1 MALVNIRD
9 VEVKFPFPPYQCQI
23 AYMDKVI
30 EAIEMKFDTALE
42 SPTGTGKTLSL
53 LCATL
58 AWLQKQKMNI
68 QLSFADAAK
77 HSSGSAPPLSSFLPR
92 IYYCS
97 RTHSQLSQVVRELNR
112 TTYKDIRTTVVG
124 SRDQLCIHE
133 KVSKVQD
140 TRVKTSM
147 CNAMV
152 SKRSCHYFNNWDKTS
167 IDQLNSLFMESGN
180 IPDIEDM
187 VVIGQKHRICPF
199 FRCRQMQETAEL
211 VLLPYNYIIDP
222 VLRKIH
228 RVDLNGS
235 IVIFDEAHNME
246 NICEDVMSVEISS
259 VNIALAIGEVKDA
272 IECMQ
277 NDIEETRSEL
287 DNIAPEFGTEKSER
301 AKGPAFELG
310 DAAVLLSLLFE
321 LETKV
326 EEILNDKSGRAM
338 QDFPGKVYPGDRL
351 LQTFEAAGFSF
362 DKADA
367 ICKLLSNIT
376 DYVEQKNESTER
388 GKNLALMKDFISVV
402 YTSLS
407 KEAATAIAQ
416 SETGATASNA
426 SKVSIDPKRIGK
438 HFKLYVV
445 HDDGSDEKPESVSF
459 RFLFEFFSFLSNFF
473 NSSMLQTTLKFWC
486 FSSSIAMRALKVNGV
501 RTVIVTSGT
510 LSPLSTFT
518 RNIGLNFGSTL
529 ENEHAAKGNQ
539 VIAGLIKSS
548 PMKNYALNG
557 SYAKRHVSLNRCAE
571 LMEYAVGIAEC
582 ILSLASSVPQGM
594 LVFFSSYN
602 LMYSLISKFKQ
613 YNYTPAK
620 SYWDCIAEHKAIVIE
635 PKQKTLLNKV
645 RSEFTQGVRSGRGA
659 IFFAVCR
666 GKVSEGIDFSDA
678 DSRAVCVVGIPY
690 PPLMDVRVCLKRLHI
705 NETAAEDKTTQSS
718 DDWYVSEGYRAVN
731 QALGRVIRHKDDFG
745 VVALLDER
753 YAAVKSEFFPSW
765 IRSSLKVFDSG
776 TEFIEETRKFFK
788 DKNLEVKVGLQL
800 ARIFSTF
807 ICSKIKNKIYSSRN
821 LPYLLLLLYESI
833 TRVLGY
839 VAPCDLYVP
848 NNDMI
853 TKTSECKRSSSLLSL
868 CEEEEV
874 NKAKSKYVPTIDTS
888 IVSEPSTSSQTSFPI
903 IRKKLKMTVGSSYLS
918 FYSTT
923 FAVLWSNGLWYT
935 RSEEKEV
942 SLLNCIQKRIAF

>member
-1 MALVNIRD
+1 MALVKIRD

-112 TTYKDIRTTVVG
+112 TMYKDIRTTVVG

-187 VVIGQKHRICPF
+187 VLIGQKHRMCPF

-287 DNIAPEFGTEKSER
+287 DNVAPEFGTEKPER

-445 HDDGSDEKPESVSF
+445 HDDGSDEKPES
-459 RFLFEFFSFLSNFF
+459 
-473 NSSMLQTTLKFWC
+473 TTLKFWC

-557 SYAKRHVSLNRCAE
+557 SYAKRES
-571 LMEYAVGIAEC
+571 MEYAVGIAEC

-613 YNYTPAK
+613 HNYTPAK

-788 DKNLEVKVGLQL
+788 DKNLEVK
-800 ARIFSTF
+800 
-807 ICSKIKNKIYSSRN
+807 KSSVPIASALREHN
-821 LPYLLLLLYESI
+821 TSAGVFVRKRTHIPVTTE
-833 TRVLGY
+833 TRKEY

-868 CEEEEV
+868 CEEEET

-903 IRKKLKMTVGSSYLS
+903 IRKKLKMTRRKKFLY
-918 FYSTT
+918 
-923 FAVLWSNGLWYT
+923 
-935 RSEEKEV
+935 
-942 SLLNCIQKRIAF
+942 